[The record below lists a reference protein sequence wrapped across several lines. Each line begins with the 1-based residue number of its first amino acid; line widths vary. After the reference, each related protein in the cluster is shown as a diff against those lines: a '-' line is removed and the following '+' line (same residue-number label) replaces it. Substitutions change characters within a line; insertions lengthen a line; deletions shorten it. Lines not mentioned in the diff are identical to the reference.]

1 MKVLDQ
7 NNNGKIFLLCN
18 QPHEKKKKRQ
28 KNGDMRHVK
37 AFQFLKRN
45 IYSCLGSVKVFD
57 IIGTLSSFNLIF

>member
-7 NNNGKIFLLCN
+7 HIIGKIFLLCN
-18 QPHEKKKKRQ
+18 QGHGKKKRQ
-28 KNGDMRHVK
+28 KNGDMCHLK